1 MGQSGRFTQISKII
15 KTVKT
20 SKSILLTVG
29 DSIDCPHLNTTAIIR
44 SVGIPAFDKTQSI
57 VHFGVELL
65 KPCGNCNGEI
75 YSAYLGKKMS
85 YFKCKEE
92 HGLYVKESEVC
103 IVYKPENTNDEVLQ
117 LKELIKYKQSE
128 YEKVMKEFAEY
139 KQETEEDNDRME
151 MENRLKVLK
160 EGNKRLTMRIEQIA
174 TVNKEYENVNSDLKQ
189 KYEEL
194 EVVKISLKEK
204 EDENGKY
211 DALLKEFNEYK
222 TAQNNDVDDDKKE
235 NVDALKL
242 EIK

>member
-57 VHFGVELL
+57 VHFGIELL

-103 IVYKPENTNDEVLQ
+103 IVYKPENTDEEDQVLKINKRPKDDHSDDDEMKQNNNNPNDEVLQ

-194 EVVKISLKEK
+194 E
-204 EDENGKY
+204 
-211 DALLKEFNEYK
+211 
-222 TAQNNDVDDDKKE
+222 
-235 NVDALKL
+235 
-242 EIK
+242 